1 MQSGLK
7 TSWANQYQQTS
18 LFRSTTDNK
27 GVVAI
32 EIRDNFIPSEH
43 ANFNTEAVNLSEN
56 EDILN
61 I

>member
-32 EIRDNFIPSEH
+32 EIRDNFIPSGH
-43 ANFNTEAVNLSEN
+43 ANFNT
-56 EDILN
+56 
-61 I
+61 